1 MENVIL
7 NKARATIKDHWK
19 NLLLFVVLLV
29 IISKYTDL
37 YNLILNASQQTSC
50 VSSDENV
57 LSPCKKLLELS
68 GRLVFLFSFITMALL
83 IFKQEKENIIKML
96 FLYFSAAT
104 VLYTTGIGYTDIEGQ
119 KLQLKLNQEYH
130 IAQQEIQSLAIYK
143 NYQDKIKNDPKEKA
157 KFFENS
163 LKMNELETSIN
174 NREIFYKVQQ
184 EEAKLYLQY
193 KVTASFAIICMSY
206 VLLLILLLQL
216 NVDRFKI
223 IGLLLF
229 LLFIAYPSI

>member
-37 YNLILNASQQTSC
+37 YKLILNASQQTSC
-50 VSSDENV
+50 VSTDENV

-119 KLQLKLNQEYH
+119 KLQLKLNQEYY
-130 IAQQEIQSLAIYK
+130 IAQQETELLALYK
-143 NYQDKIKNDPKEKA
+143 NNHEKDKFEKTLKIK
-157 KFFENS
+157 
-163 LKMNELETSIN
+163 ELELSIA
-174 NREIFYKVQQ
+174 NREFFYKVQL
-184 EEAKLYLQY
+184 EEAKMYLQY
-193 KVTASFAIICMSY
+193 KVTASIAIIIMSY
-206 VLLLILLLQL
+206 SLLVILLLQL
-216 NVDRFKI
+216 NIGRLKI
-223 IGLLLF
+223 IGISLLLLF
-229 LLFIAYPSI
+229 LAYPNI